1 MLLLRGLAALLSI
14 SLNSLVLC
22 VPLYLLGLVRL
33 ASWGRL
39 RAALARR
46 MDDIVQLWVAGNRA
60 IFRLLGVTRLHRQ
73 WDGDTELSRDRWY
86 LVVSNHQSWA
96 DILVL
101 QNALWGRIPMLKFF
115 AKREL
120 IWVPVVGLA
129 MWFLGFPY
137 VRRFSAAAI
146 AADPT
151 LAELDRQTTLT
162 ACRRFREQPSAVLSF
177 LEGSRFSPAKRDGAG
192 SRFVNLLNPKL
203 GGMSYVVD
211 ALKDRIHKVL
221 DVTIVYGGEV
231 PSFWELLQGRCR
243 QVQVVVR
250 CLDLP
255 PAIREAADADE
266 VRERLRP
273 WIEQIWQEKDARLSG
288 LAGLAN

>member
-1 MLLLRGLAALLSI
+1 
-14 SLNSLVLC
+14 C
-22 VPLYLLGLVRL
+22 VPLYLLGLLRL
-33 ASWGRL
+33 TARGRL
-39 RAALARR
+39 RRGLGRW
-46 MDDIVQLWVAGNRA
+46 MDDVIQLWVAGNRA

-73 WDGDTELSRDRWY
+73 RDGDAELSRDGWY

-101 QNALWGRIPMLKFF
+101 QNALWGRIPMLRFF

-120 IWVPVVGLA
+120 IWVPVAGLA

-137 VRRFSAAAI
+137 VRRFSAERI
-146 AADPT
+146 AADPR
-151 LAELDRQTTLT
+151 LAELDRQTTLA
-162 ACRRFREQPSAVLSF
+162 ACERFREQPSAVLSF
-177 LEGSRFSPAKRDGAG
+177 LEGSRFSDAKREARGG
-192 SRFVNLLNPKL
+192 RFRNLLNPKL
-203 GGMSYVVD
+203 GGVSYVVD

-231 PSFWELLQGRCR
+231 PTFWELLQGRCR
-243 QVQVVVR
+243 RVQVVVR

-255 PAIREAADADE
+255 PAVRAAGSADE

-273 WIEQIWQEKDARLSG
+273 WIEQIWQEK
-288 LAGLAN
+288 